1 LREGSLTNHRKRQL
15 LFRGAACAIG
25 PHESTH
31 ASIQITGERITRIL
45 ASGMPDGDVSHCTN
59 IDLSGYLILPGLV
72 NAHDHLEFSLFPRL
86 AHPPYRSYIDWG
98 EDIHT
103 RFSEIIARHR
113 AVPKDIRLWWGGIRN
128 LLCGVTTVSHHN
140 PLWQQLQ
147 SDTFPLRVVR
157 KYGWA
162 HSLALGGDIR
172 HARGMTPEG
181 APFILHACEGVDE
194 QAQEE
199 LRELERLGLLDSN
212 TVLVHGLAIDHKG
225 AALLRDRNASLIV
238 CPSSNNFLFQQ
249 IPDLATLGGI
259 ERIALGSDSPLTA
272 EGDLLDE
279 IRFARR
285 YCGIPSTTAYEM
297 VTTTPAAILRLEDA
311 EGSIRESGIGDLTAI
326 RDTGQEPA
334 ERVEGLSMND
344 VELVVIGGQV
354 RLAAEMI
361 YERLPLIEKHGMEA
375 ISVDGSIRW
384 LRAPVKMLL
393 QKTEEA
399 LGAGC
404 VQLGRRTI
412 KLPARAEMIEH
423 AR

>member
-1 LREGSLTNHRKRQL
+1 
-15 LFRGAACAIG
+15 
-25 PHESTH
+25 
-31 ASIQITGERITRIL
+31 
-45 ASGMPDGDVSHCTN
+45 
-59 IDLSGYLILPGLV
+59 
-72 NAHDHLEFSLFPRL
+72 
-86 AHPPYRSYIDWG
+86 
-98 EDIHT
+98 
-103 RFSEIIARHR
+103 
-113 AVPKDIRLWWGGIRN
+113 
-128 LLCGVTTVSHHN
+128 
-140 PLWQQLQ
+140 LQ
-147 SDTFPLRVVR
+147 SDTFPVRVVR

-285 YCGIPSTTAYEM
+285 YCGIPLTTAYEM